1 MPKKNVA
8 RPVFPSPANGKRRAD
23 ELVFRQGL
31 AESREQAQ
39 RLIMAGKVFLAPT
52 EEETAGG
59 KPPFPGG
66 QAGEAVPARYVFSA
80 ERGGAFRKPGSLQAA
95 DRH

>member
-52 EEETAGG
+52 EE
-59 KPPFPGG
+59 
-66 QAGEAVPARYVFSA
+66 
-80 ERGGAFRKPGSLQAA
+80 
-95 DRH
+95 

>member
-39 RLIMAGKVFLAPT
+39 RLIMAGKVFL
-52 EEETAGG
+52 GG
-59 KPPFPGG
+59 GTSPCPGG
-66 QAGEAVPARYVFSA
+66 QPGEAVQDLYVFSA

>member
-1 MPKKNVA
+1 MPTGECHAEKNVA

-59 KPPFPGG
+59 HPLS
-66 QAGEAVPARYVFSA
+66 RWTS
-80 ERGGAFRKPGSLQAA
+80 RGGSSGPIRLFC
-95 DRH
+95 